1 MQKLVHKRILVKFSG
16 ESVAGNDDHGIDPQ
30 VLNEM
35 AASVKECKEIGAQIG
50 VVIGGGN
57 LFRGEKLNQ
66 AGMDRVAG
74 DHMGMLATVM
84 NAITLQDG
92 LERAGVPTRVQSAI
106 DMQQIAEPYIRRR
119 AIRHLEKG
127 RVVVFGGGCG
137 NPFFTTDTT
146 AALRAA
152 EINAEVVFKAT
163 KVDGVYDRDPKKFT
177 DAVKYDNLTFQDV
190 LANEIG
196 VMDSTAI
203 ALCKDNKIP
212 IVVFNIFQPGNIAKA
227 ISGEPIGSRI
237 SNSS

>member
-1 MQKLVHKRILVKFSG
+1 MTNPDLKASMKK
-16 ESVAGNDDHGIDPQ
+16 SV
-30 VLNEM
+30 E
-35 AASVKECKEIGAQIG
+35 AAQR
-50 VVIGGGN
+50 N
-57 LFRGEKLNQ
+57 FN
-66 AGMDRVAG
+66 
-74 DHMGMLATVM
+74 T
-84 NAITLQDG
+84 
-92 LERAGVPTRVQSAI
+92 
-106 DMQQIAEPYIRRR
+106 IRT
-119 AIRHLEKG
+119 G

-163 KVDGVYDRDPKKFT
+163 KVDGVYDKDPIKFP

-227 ISGEPIGSRI
+227 ISGESIGSRI

>member
-1 MQKLVHKRILVKFSG
+1 MQTI
-16 ESVAGNDDHGIDPQ
+16 
-30 VLNEM
+30 
-35 AASVKECKEIGAQIG
+35 C
-50 VVIGGGN
+50 
-57 LFRGEKLNQ
+57 
-66 AGMDRVAG
+66 
-74 DHMGMLATVM
+74 
-84 NAITLQDG
+84 
-92 LERAGVPTRVQSAI
+92 
-106 DMQQIAEPYIRRR
+106 EPFIKRR

-163 KVDGVYDRDPKKFT
+163 KVDGVYDRDPKKFS
-177 DAVKYDNLTFQDV
+177 DAVKYENLTFQDV
-190 LANEIG
+190 LTNEIG

-212 IVVFNIFQPGNIAKA
+212 IVVFNIFQPGNISKA